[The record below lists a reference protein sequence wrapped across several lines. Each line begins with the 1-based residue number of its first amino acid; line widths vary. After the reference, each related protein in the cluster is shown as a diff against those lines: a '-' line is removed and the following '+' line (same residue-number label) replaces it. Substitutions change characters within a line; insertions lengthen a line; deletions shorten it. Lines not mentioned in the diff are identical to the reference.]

1 MKLSSAA
8 CHITTDRNA
17 DFMRGVGQKMTT
29 SDLALLLDLPEIIR
43 RHCPWLTQT
52 DTYPVQQISVLWG
65 FVRSCSLICCSAFLM
80 PLDCLRGKSGAFSP
94 SLPKGHVTMRVMLPP
109 FALCVRFFCSIKI
122 PEQPGSR
129 RRGNAALVLA
139 PGPASGSR
147 PIPTPT
153 PRVRKRA
160 GIGVGQEPE
169 PESELKPG

>member
-1 MKLSSAA
+1 
-8 CHITTDRNA
+8 
-17 DFMRGVGQKMTT
+17 
-29 SDLALLLDLPEIIR
+29 
-43 RHCPWLTQT
+43 
-52 DTYPVQQISVLWG
+52 
-65 FVRSCSLICCSAFLM
+65 M